1 MGTISVILAAP
12 VRTGSFPSKVMSI
25 DHPFA
30 KDSTPDLKRSKMH
43 VRPALSFSSKDKV
56 RTSQPHD
63 DALVVS
69 LRIGGYDVKKV
80 LVDQGS
86 GAKVMYPDFI

>member
-12 VRTGSFPSKVMSI
+12 VRTGSFPSKAMSI

-30 KDSTPDLKRSKMH
+30 KDSTPDLNRSKMH
-43 VRPALSFSSKDKV
+43 VRPTLSFSSKDKV

-69 LRIGGYDVKKV
+69 LRIGD
-80 LVDQGS
+80 
-86 GAKVMYPDFI
+86 MM